1 MSHACDYNVSN
12 NSILLTL
19 HIVIPF
25 QSHYD
30 NNNCNLKIRVL
41 KVKLLND
48 DIKNTDKHF

>member
-30 NNNCNLKIRVL
+30 NNNCNPSAKGQTIE
-41 KVKLLND
+41 
-48 DIKNTDKHF
+48 

>member
-30 NNNCNLKIRVL
+30 NNPSAKGQTIE
-41 KVKLLND
+41 
-48 DIKNTDKHF
+48 